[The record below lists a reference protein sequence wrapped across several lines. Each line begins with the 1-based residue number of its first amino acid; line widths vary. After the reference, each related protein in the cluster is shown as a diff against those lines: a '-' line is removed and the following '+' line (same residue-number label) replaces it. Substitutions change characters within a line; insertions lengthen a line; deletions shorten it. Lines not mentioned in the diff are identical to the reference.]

1 MSLYVPDDLK
11 KRCVKN
17 IFSECGEKNG
27 LSDLILRAEQ
37 GDEAADANCEK
48 NYKKNRRCHRQY
60 RIDVKL

>member
-11 KRCVKN
+11 KGVSKYF
-17 IFSECGEKNG
+17 FSECGEKTACQ
-27 LSDLILRAEQ
+27 ILFCETEQ
-37 GDEAADANCEK
+37 GDEAADAIVK